1 MDSNVTYTKLQ
12 LLDDVIQRFVVD
24 KKEHATM
31 RERYT
36 SQTQARVLPVQKIGE
51 LKALPERPS
60 RTAQNRALGGHSPGL
75 QRDPSSGRP
84 GGKKVLSKLQTEETP
99 GIFVAGHQRSSRI
112 RDGKAV
118 LHATTTSVQP
128 VFREIKPIELGHD
141 GTVRSEEEHERATDR
156 VLEASDDF
164 TLDLIMLMNSENLV
178 SLKQQ
183 FAKFRNEL
191 DVYQFVSVMQQNLP
205 HAALSTNDR
214 IALIANLKELFD
226 QVDVNGDGRME
237 WSELT
242 SFIVEAQH
250 GGPLQPPPLSTYRQV
265 ETKQDESRLRS
276 EQSSAPLPLLEPE

>member
-1 MDSNVTYTKLQ
+1 M
-12 LLDDVIQRFVVD
+12 
-24 KKEHATM
+24 
-31 RERYT
+31 
-36 SQTQARVLPVQKIGE
+36 
-51 LKALPERPS
+51 
-60 RTAQNRALGGHSPGL
+60 
-75 QRDPSSGRP
+75 
-84 GGKKVLSKLQTEETP
+84 
-99 GIFVAGHQRSSRI
+99 
-112 RDGKAV
+112 

-128 VFREIKPIELGHD
+128 VFRETKSIELGHD
-141 GTVRSEEEHERATDR
+141 GTGRSEEEHERAADR
-156 VLEASDDF
+156 VPEASDDF

-205 HAALSTNDR
+205 HAALSQNDR
-214 IALIANLKELFD
+214 VALIANLKELFD

-250 GGPLQPPPLSTYRQV
+250 GGPLQPAPLSTYRQV
-265 ETKQDESRLRS
+265 EIKQDESRLRS